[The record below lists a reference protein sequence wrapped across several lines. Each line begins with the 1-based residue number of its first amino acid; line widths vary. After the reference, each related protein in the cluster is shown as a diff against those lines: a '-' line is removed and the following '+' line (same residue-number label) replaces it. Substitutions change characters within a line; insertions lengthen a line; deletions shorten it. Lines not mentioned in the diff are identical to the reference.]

1 MCTCP
6 EELTVP
12 VSKLQGPFMEWLI
25 EESGCPQTDLP
36 DFCHKGFSDVGTM
49 PEFKLDSVENMKVT
63 WSMTPEDLWNSR
75 VESNQ
80 KILGSLWDSE
90 YDDEVHEK
98 TIQDAEEGCN
108 TVPEEA
114 TESRCAEVCLT
125 RRMAVPELRKSYSR
139 MARLRIIRG

>member
-1 MCTCP
+1 M
-6 EELTVP
+6 P
-12 VSKLQGPFMEWLI
+12 VSKLHAPFIEWLI

-36 DFCHKGFSDVGTM
+36 EFCHKGFSYVGTM
-49 PEFKLDSVENMKVT
+49 PEYKLDSVEKTKVM

-80 KILGSLWDSE
+80 KILGSLWGSE

-114 TESRCAEVCLT
+114 IESRCEDVCLT
-125 RRMAVPELRKSYSR
+125 RRMVVPEFKEKLHVQ
-139 MARLRIIRG
+139 